1 MKYLQKVQA
10 HLSVKHE
17 GKEIII
23 NHIPREKNIMV
34 DLLSK
39 LVSTNLVKFPLEV
52 WIEILEKPSI
62 KERPIN
68 I

>member
-1 MKYLQKVQA
+1 MKYLKKVQA
-10 HLSVKHE
+10 HLSGKDE

-23 NHIPREKNIMV
+23 NHIPREKNIMA

-39 LVSTNLVKFPLEV
+39 LVITNLVKLSFEV

-62 KERPIN
+62 KKGQ
-68 I
+68 

>member
-10 HLSVKHE
+10 HLSEKDE

-23 NHIPREKNIMV
+23 NHIPREKNIMA

-39 LVSTNLVKFPLEV
+39 
-52 WIEILEKPSI
+52 
-62 KERPIN
+62 
-68 I
+68 

>member
-1 MKYLQKVQA
+1 MKYLKKVQA
-10 HLSVKHE
+10 HLFGKDE

-23 NHIPREKNIMV
+23 NHIPREKNIMA

-39 LVSTNLVKFPLEV
+39 LVITNLVKLSFEV

-62 KERPIN
+62 KKGQ
-68 I
+68 